1 MANGNSAHQSPFEQG
16 RMVPYI
22 KRYTLPLLPFERQ
35 LIETAGI
42 TEDEYRFFV
51 AEAYK
56 RSQIRPAEYDLI
68 PDIQAVAPLLAAG
81 YLAAAGG
88 TAAKSAAI
96 TSAVIS
102 FAIGLALTAAS
113 YLLAPKPKMPGAQDP
128 TRQRRLS
135 NITGASRFAPTSGF
149 DSLAE
154 LSSYADPVP
163 VIFGRYTG
171 ATGGMLITP
180 KMVWS
185 RAFSYGTTQAI
196 KQLYIIGE
204 QGVGTTGIDRPDLTG
219 IFLGSTPLDAAYA
232 HLYAFYWRSGTF
244 NGTSRIK
251 SDNFRYGSR
260 GTLDSGDPESN
271 ADVFVAPTRES
282 LTDTAF
288 CQAYT
293 PSSNTQFGVYSPIY
307 NGTDYRVNFRLHPA
321 IETGSP
327 DDDIK
332 PVVLEQV
339 KVTGDYA
346 LKGRTNDWENKVRNR
361 GQQGTGRA
369 YSRRMGVISLQRG
382 STTYTATGATKFIE
396 MQAAIN
402 DTCVFR
408 IDPTR
413 LRKELYWSDRT
424 ENDGFRMKN
433 VKIDDINSELDSQ
446 AISADS
452 QLQLGETI
460 QIGFTVWKVVNR
472 TQALWMPR
480 KNMTQDITLRCI
492 DLLGSPG
499 DNRKVGILNTYYLTT
514 GVTSDPDL
522 NEGATSII
530 PVSFYPLL
538 RTQIGL
544 VRNSRTCDCT
554 EIGFKS
560 RVFNYANGLCNF
572 SNLPKPDEFER
583 LQKKKVITQNGQM
596 TQYFQRTSVFA
607 VQVRPAELDANGN
620 EYAWSLMGASFCISG
635 DQPIDLY
642 NFLRFEHPRSGGFET
657 KQWEFRFV
665 PRSSA
670 NTIRHMG
677 VGDLFWQLDQ
687 RYLTDSNALLSRT
700 VSTAYGD
707 FKIYGVGKQRDVT
720 ELEFNLEM
728 TQNGEITN
736 SSVTYALPSAASIA
750 YWTPENYQNDATIQ
764 RRLRQAFLWE
774 QFGPYYKSGGGSYDL
789 GQVATRTRTY
799 TVGSKTISVTWSAQL
814 ITNNGSFLPVELFGR
829 IWSDLGISVNP
840 AGSTGSW
847 TVNESFVAQQTASAT
862 NPVLTTG
869 AVPNLSGLIFGP
881 NVRIDSLQTVV
892 IPAGLNAD
900 RIFEDKSQL
909 ADVSFYSDLLQK
921 SNNDAPEHEI
931 VYVNEIVDNP
941 TTPQYTNMV
950 MMGLAL
956 KASKTYAQLDQVR
969 VWKDDGLPVTRFH
982 PDEAGTVGAS
992 NLLCDLIYYLLTD
1005 PVAGAGTLI
1014 SPAQIKTNDFAA
1026 VARFL
1031 RTNKLFFDGAIVDA
1045 TNIRDF
1051 ITSVAPFFLC
1061 NFVIRD
1067 GLFSLVPAIPTTP
1080 SGGISTDAVPISAL
1094 FTSGN
1099 IIEDT
1104 FTIEYLNSEERNNIQ
1119 AVMRYRQGAK
1129 NQLPVER
1136 TLNLR
1141 WNNTTSTSDR
1151 IESFDLTQYC
1161 TSKDHALLAAKYI
1174 LSIRRRVTHSVRFKT
1189 TPQGLNLAPGSYIR
1203 VITESSPYSGVN
1215 NGVVS
1220 ETGAITSATPLANG
1234 NYSVVYYRPP
1244 AETVSAGTLTVS
1256 NGATTQ
1262 ADLYGSVFSIVT
1274 GSTSSNTY
1282 VVEQLTLDA
1291 EGLVEIVASHFP
1303 TDASYRSV
1311 IAQDLVST
1319 SNFIEEA

>member
-1 MANGNSAHQSPFEQG
+1 VCYE
-16 RMVPYI
+16 
-22 KRYTLPLLPFERQ
+22 LPLLPFERQ
-35 LIETAGI
+35 LIEIAGI
-42 TEDEYRFFV
+42 SEEEYREFAAEV
-51 AEAYK
+51 A
-56 RSQIRPAEYDLI
+56 RRGSLRPAEYAHI
-68 PDIQAVAPLLAAG
+68 PEISNTGVEILAVVSL
-81 YLAAAGG
+81 
-88 TAAKSAAI
+88 
-96 TSAVIS
+96 V
-102 FAIGLALTAAS
+102 IGLASTAVSYFLT
-113 YLLAPKPKMPGAQDP
+113 PKPQMPRAQAQDP

-154 LSSYADPVP
+154 LSSYADAVP
-163 VIFGRYTG
+163 IIFGRYTG

-204 QGVGTTGIDRPDLTG
+204 QGVGTAGIDRPDLTG

-251 SDNFRYGSR
+251 FVNFRYGSR
-260 GTLDSGDPESN
+260 GTLDSGDPETVD
-271 ADVFVAPTRES
+271 DVFVAPTRES

-307 NGTDYRVNFRLHPA
+307 NGTDYRVNFKLHPA
-321 IETGSP
+321 IETGSE

-332 PVVLEQV
+332 PVILEQI
-339 KVTGDYA
+339 KVTGDYD
-346 LKGRTNDWENKVRNR
+346 LKGSTNDWEARVRNQ
-361 GQQGTGRA
+361 GQKGSGRA
-369 YSRRMGVISLQRG
+369 YSRRMGIVSLRRDG
-382 STTYTATGATKFIE
+382 TVYRATGSTKFIE
-396 MQAAIN
+396 VQAAVG
-402 DTCVFR
+402 DKCVFR
-408 IDPTR
+408 IEPDR
-413 LRKELYWSDRT
+413 LRKDLYYSERND
-424 ENDGFRMKN
+424 NDGYKLKN
-433 VKIDDINSELDSQ
+433 VKVDDINSEIDSQ

-452 QLQLGETI
+452 QLQLGETV
-460 QIGFTVWKVVNR
+460 QIGFTVWKVIAR
-472 TQALWMPR
+472 KQPIWMPR
-480 KNMTQDITLRCI
+480 KNMKQNITLRCI
-492 DLLGSPG
+492 DVLGSPG
-499 DNRKVGILNTYYLTT
+499 NSRKIGILNEYYLTN
-514 GVTSDPDL
+514 GVTSDPDKK
-522 NEGATSII
+522 EGSTSII
-530 PVSFYPLL
+530 PISFYPLM

-544 VRNSRTCDCT
+544 VRNTRVCDCT

-572 SNLPKPDEFER
+572 SNLPNPNDFVR
-583 LQKKKVITQNGQM
+583 LQKKKIITQNGQM

-620 EYAWSLMGASFCISG
+620 EYAWSLMGASFCITG

-642 NFLRFEHPRSGGFET
+642 NFLRFEHPSFGAFVA

-665 PRSSA
+665 PRSGA

-677 VGDLFWQLDQ
+677 VGDIFWQLDQ
-687 RYLTDSNALLSRT
+687 RYLTDPGALLAKT
-700 VSTAYGD
+700 VSTAYGT

-720 ELEFNLEM
+720 ELELNLEM
-728 TQNGEITN
+728 TQNGEITETP
-736 SSVTYALPSAASIA
+736 VTYALPNGGSIA
-750 YWTPENYQNDATIQ
+750 AWTPENYQNDLTIQ
-764 RRLRQAFLWE
+764 KRLRQAFLWE
-774 QFGPYYKSGGGSYDL
+774 QFGPYYRSGGGNYDL
-789 GQVATRTRTY
+789 GQTATRTRTY
-799 TVGSKTISVTWSAQL
+799 TVGSKTISVTWSATL
-814 ITNNGSFLPVELFGR
+814 ITNNAGFLPAYLFGR
-829 IWSDLGISVNP
+829 IWSELGITVNA

-847 TVNESFVAQQTASAT
+847 TTNETFVAEQTASAN
-862 NPVLTTG
+862 NPLLTTG
-869 AVPNLSGLIFGP
+869 AVPNLGGLIFGP
-881 NVRIDSLQTVV
+881 RVRIDSLQTVL

-969 VWKDDGLPVTRFH
+969 IWKDDGIPVQRFH
-982 PDEAGTVGAS
+982 PDEAGTTGAS

-1005 PVAGAGTLI
+1005 KTAGAGNLI
-1014 SPAQIKTNDFAA
+1014 SASQINTADFAA

-1031 RTNKLFFDGAIVDA
+1031 RTNKLFFDGAITDP

-1051 ITSVAPFFLC
+1051 ITSTAPFFLC

-1067 GLFSLVPAIPTTP
+1067 GLFSLVPALPTTV
-1080 SGGISTDAVPISAL
+1080 SGTISTAAIPINAI
-1094 FTSGN
+1094 FTGGN

-1104 FTIEYLNSEERNNIQ
+1104 FSIEYLNSEERNDIQ
-1119 AVMRYRQGAK
+1119 AMMRYREGAK

-1136 TLNLR
+1136 TLNVR
-1141 WNNTTSTSDR
+1141 WNATGATENR
-1151 IESFDLTQYC
+1151 IETFDMTQYC
-1161 TSKDHALLAAKYI
+1161 TSRDHALLAAKYI
-1174 LSIRRRVTHSVRFKT
+1174 LSIRKRVTHSVRFKT
-1189 TPQGLNLAPGSYIR
+1189 TPQGLSLAPGSYIR
-1203 VITESSPYSGVN
+1203 VVTQASPYSGVN

-1220 ETGAITSATPLANG
+1220 ETGVITSATPLANG
-1234 NYSVVYYRPP
+1234 SYSVLYYKPP
-1244 AETVSAGTLTVS
+1244 SEAPVSGTLTVS

-1262 ADLYGSVFSIVT
+1262 SALYGSVFTIVNA
-1274 GSTSSNTY
+1274 STATNTY
-1282 VVEQLTLDA
+1282 IVEQLTLDG

-1303 TDASYRSV
+1303 TDSSYRSV
-1311 IAQDLVST
+1311 IASDLVST
-1319 SNFIEEA
+1319 SAFVVEG